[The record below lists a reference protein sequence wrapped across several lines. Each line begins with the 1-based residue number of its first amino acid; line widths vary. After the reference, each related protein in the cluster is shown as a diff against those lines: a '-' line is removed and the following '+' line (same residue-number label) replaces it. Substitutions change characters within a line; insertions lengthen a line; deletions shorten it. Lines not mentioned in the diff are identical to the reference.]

1 VETNSITYQR
11 EAIYQLLPDILPL
24 LEMHHAE
31 VQQLAYGTTLE
42 PDWDQYRQ
50 MEQAQ
55 LLHIFTA
62 RNGDN
67 LVGYDT
73 FIVGPHRHAIGTRVA
88 VSDMTYVLPEHRGF
102 TAVAL
107 MKQSDKAL
115 KDSGVGLIVRNA
127 QCNTKQN
134 LLLEKMGYQS
144 SEIMM
149 IRKV

>member
-1 VETNSITYQR
+1 MAINSCTYQR

-24 LEMHHAE
+24 LGMHHAE
-31 VQQLAYGTTLE
+31 VQQTYGTTLA
-42 PDWDQYRQ
+42 PDWDQYMR

-55 LLHIFTA
+55 LLQIFTA
-62 RNGDN
+62 RKGDN
-67 LVGYDT
+67 LVGYDI
-73 FIVGPHRHAIGTRVA
+73 FIVGPHRHAIGSRVA
-88 VSDMTYVLPEHRGF
+88 VNDMIYVLPEHRGF